1 MADAELLSQA
11 SAALGVPEPIVQRS
25 AAARAT
31 ANGVDVDEVLRAWA
45 GGDAVAA
52 GGGGAGPGEAAT
64 AAEETAGEETVDGGR
79 RSAEEETADGR
90 RETAAEP
97 GTAETPAAAAVAVPI
112 PAAAAAAAAT
122 AVVERP
128 RVVPVLEGRRES
140 HWTLIFGVV
149 GLLTLG
155 LLGGWVLPA
164 LDALD
169 DPGAPAALT
178 AAGAEGRRIYLREG
192 CQSCHTQ
199 VVRAIVTDAGL
210 GPVSNAGSVGG
221 FPGDTIGSV
230 RYGPDLTHF
239 GSREGVDLASVTAY
253 LRNPQAARPES
264 LMPPIDYLDDA
275 ELEALSQF
283 LVESK

>member
-1 MADAELLSQA
+1 M
-11 SAALGVPEPIVQRS
+11 
-25 AAARAT
+25 
-31 ANGVDVDEVLRAWA
+31 
-45 GGDAVAA
+45 
-52 GGGGAGPGEAAT
+52 
-64 AAEETAGEETVDGGR
+64 
-79 RSAEEETADGR
+79 
-90 RETAAEP
+90 
-97 GTAETPAAAAVAVPI
+97 
-112 PAAAAAAAAT
+112 
-122 AVVERP
+122 
-128 RVVPVLEGRRES
+128 
-140 HWTLIFGVV
+140 
-149 GLLTLG
+149 LTLG

-164 LDALD
+164 LDTLD

-178 AAGAEGRRIYLREG
+178 AAGTEGRRIYLREG

-210 GPVSNAGSVGG
+210 GPVSNAGSVAG

-253 LRNPQAARPES
+253 LRNPRAARPES